1 MFTKEDILKRMT
13 AGDSIDDIAQE
24 VSAILNAAN
33 DEFEAKKVASQ
44 KEAKKADIIK
54 EINNLVIAYADLV
67 DPKAADA
74 MREEGDA
81 NIEVLT
87 KSFDEMFKLIGTLN
101 ALNEQIAA
109 KPASIEFTSDD
120 DVLKNFIASLCD

>member
-13 AGDSIDDIAQE
+13 AGASIDDIAQE

-33 DEFEAKKVASQ
+33 EEFEAKKVASQ

-54 EINNLVIAYADLV
+54 EINNLVIEYADLV
-67 DPKAADA
+67 DPKAAEA

-81 NIEVLT
+81 NIEILT

-109 KPASIEFTSDD
+109 KPASIELTSDD
-120 DVLKNFIASLCD
+120 DVLKNFIASLCE

>member
-13 AGDSIDDIAQE
+13 AGASIDDIAQE

-33 DEFEAKKVASQ
+33 EEFEAKKVASQ
-44 KEAKKADIIK
+44 KEAKKANIIK
-54 EINNLVIAYADLV
+54 EINNLVIEYADLV
-67 DPKAADA
+67 DPKAAEA

-81 NIEVLT
+81 NIEILT

-109 KPASIEFTSDD
+109 KPASIELTSDD
-120 DVLKNFIASLCD
+120 DVLKNFIASLCE